1 MGKMSEEEKIRAKE
15 EQAKK
20 EAKKA
25 KIKDLMEEMQI
36 KNVGDIDNYLSEV
49 MGTMMQIMMDA
60 EFEEHMGYEKNK
72 QENEDGNYRNGYS
85 SKGKKVKT
93 KYGDIEIDTPRD
105 RKGEFEPIVVPKR
118 QRVLDG
124 IEDAIILM
132 ISKGIS
138 LKDVKEM
145 LQEVYKIKLS
155 EEKISKITERVS
167 EELEIWKRRELK
179 KMYAVMYV
187 DCMYVK
193 IKEDYKSEKRP
204 IYVVVGIDLEG
215 KKEVLWL

>member
-1 MGKMSEEEKIRAKE
+1 MSEEEKIRAKE

-85 SKGKKVKT
+85 SKGKKSKNKIWRYRNRYT
-93 KYGDIEIDTPRD
+93 KR
-105 RKGEFEPIVVPKR
+105 
-118 QRVLDG
+118 
-124 IEDAIILM
+124 
-132 ISKGIS
+132 
-138 LKDVKEM
+138 
-145 LQEVYKIKLS
+145 
-155 EEKISKITERVS
+155 
-167 EELEIWKRRELK
+167 
-179 KMYAVMYV
+179 
-187 DCMYVK
+187 
-193 IKEDYKSEKRP
+193 
-204 IYVVVGIDLEG
+204 
-215 KKEVLWL
+215 